1 MIVKESELPG
11 IGRKFE
17 VEIANGDKVVVIVH
31 DDGRREL
38 YHFDKY
44 DYEESLSSVTLSDT
58 EARQFAAIVGGMIY
72 RPKALETIE
81 MAFDELVIEWFKV
94 EPNAFAVE
102 KTIGELD
109 IRQRYEVTVIAIVK
123 GNQTKVLNPG
133 PETIIGTGDMIVI
146 SGERG
151 GVKKTIKELFSTGVN
166 SE

>member
-17 VEIANGDKVVVIVH
+17 VEISNRDKVVVIVH
-31 DDGRREL
+31 DDGRREI
-38 YHFDKY
+38 YHFDKE

-72 RPKALETIE
+72 RPKAIETIE
-81 MAFDELVIEWFKV
+81 MAFDELMIEWYKIDSGA
-94 EPNAFAVE
+94 PAVH

-109 IRQRYEVTVIAIVK
+109 IRQKYEVTVIAVVK
-123 GNQTKVLNPG
+123 GNDKVLNPG
-133 PETIIGTGDMIVI
+133 PETTIGEGDTIVI

-151 GVKKTIKELFSTGVN
+151 GVKKIIKELFSNGVS